1 MLQARNQYKSL
12 EVPLPGLHLFDVEKD
27 LPISAKR
34 KAMQS
39 PPRQQSQGQ
48 LLLEQQQ
55 ELLSLQQQPLLQL
68 QQQLLQLQQLQLQ
81 QLQRQ
86 ANYGIPP
93 FLPAPIPGDARA
105 PQPDVDHNEDLPSDF
120 PKTADWLQE
129 MSKSQY
135 ADDLPW
141 AACIPFLVD
150 GEYLRLYQIEGIREE
165 ELMRICGAIIKL
177 PTARLMIKYASQE
190 CRRIHIEKAHL
201 RR

>member
-1 MLQARNQYKSL
+1 MKSK
-12 EVPLPGLHLFDVEKD
+12 VEAGWKVQRENSKKE
-27 LPISAKR
+27 LKMKSILNRVFRPVAIGGVSA
-34 KAMQS
+34 
-39 PPRQQSQGQ
+39 
-48 LLLEQQQ
+48 
-55 ELLSLQQQPLLQL
+55 
-68 QQQLLQLQQLQLQ
+68 
-81 QLQRQ
+81 
-86 ANYGIPP
+86 
-93 FLPAPIPGDARA
+93 
-105 PQPDVDHNEDLPSDF
+105 DHDEDLPSDF

-150 GEYLRLYQIEGIREE
+150 GEYLRLYQIEDIREE
-165 ELMRICGAIIKL
+165 ELMRICGAVIKL